1 MRCGGLARRWFARRR
16 VAVRLAA
23 RLPVAALAWTLVL
36 VAASSGP
43 LAAQPRC
50 VFLECG
56 PAETPN
62 PNPVQ
67 APAVATLKPL
77 AMPQTETLQRAKL
90 AGETC
95 ADVGGFRYCVSSVLK
110 PQYGFTYGPEMMLD
124 TDLKTAWVE
133 GKGGHGEG
141 ESLVVELNGRRT
153 VTAIQV
159 MNGYHK
165 NERLFLAN
173 SRVREAELQF
183 SNGDMRRVSLN
194 DAPGVQTIEVGRQA
208 ADWVRFTIRSVYPGV
223 KYKDTAVTEFR
234 VVTQ

>member
-1 MRCGGLARRWFARRR
+1 MTSVELGASRLARSL
-16 VAVRLAA
+16 AVVMVLTASQAA
-23 RLPVAALAWTLVL
+23 F
-36 VAASSGP
+36 
-43 LAAQPRC
+43 AQPRC

-56 PAETPN
+56 EAETPN

-67 APAVATLKPL
+67 APAVATIKPL
-77 AMPQTETLQRAKL
+77 AMPQQETLQRARL

-183 SNGDMRRVSLN
+183 SNGESRRVSLN
-194 DAPGVQTIEVGRQA
+194 DAPGVQTLEVGRQQ

>member
-1 MRCGGLARRWFARRR
+1 MAWIDFGMCRRSSVAR
-16 VAVRLAA
+16 VAFVVLG
-23 RLPVAALAWTLVL
+23 AALVVIGAGRAL
-36 VAASSGP
+36 
-43 LAAQPRC
+43 AQPRC

-56 PAETPN
+56 PSEAPN
-62 PNPVQ
+62 PSPVQ
-67 APAVATLKPL
+67 APAVATIKPL
-77 AMPQTETLQRAKL
+77 AVPQKEGLQRARL
-90 AGETC
+90 AGEIC

-110 PQYGFTYGPEMMLD
+110 PQFGFTYGPEKMLD

-183 SNGDMRRVSLN
+183 SNGDTRRLSLN
-194 DAPGVQTIEVGRQA
+194 DAPGVQTIEVGRQP

-234 VVTQ
+234 VVVQ